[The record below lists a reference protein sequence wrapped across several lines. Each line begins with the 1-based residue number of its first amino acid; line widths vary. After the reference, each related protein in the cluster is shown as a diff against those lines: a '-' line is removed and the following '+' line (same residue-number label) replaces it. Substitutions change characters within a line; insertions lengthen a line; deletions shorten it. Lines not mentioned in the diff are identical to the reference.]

1 MVSSHPAPRDSDSKI
16 CLPSSAGDDKLLAA
30 PLPIQQNPTRSDCA
44 TLPHKVLDIVLMFAY
59 YPRMGS
65 IHLVIPQKEEPPALH
80 ERAMDNLKY
89 IRETME
95 RASAFTG
102 ISGWGQVVIGITALI
117 ASLISAP
124 QKTFKGW
131 LAVWVAEAVIALLIA
146 GWSMDRKAR
155 AAKMPLLSGPG
166 RKVAFSLSPPIFAGG
181 ILSVVLYRAGLT
193 NAIPGLWLL
202 LYGTGV
208 VTGGMFSVSAVPIM
222 GLCFMAL
229 GAAAFLAPAGLANWF
244 MAAGFGGLHIVFGVI
259 IARRYGG

>member
-1 MVSSHPAPRDSDSKI
+1 MP
-16 CLPSSAGDDKLLAA
+16 
-30 PLPIQQNPTRSDCA
+30 N
-44 TLPHKVLDIVLMFAY
+44 
-59 YPRMGS
+59 MGS
-65 IHLVIPQKEEPPALH
+65 IRLVIPQQEEPPALH

-95 RASAFTG
+95 RATAFTA
-102 ISGWGQVVIGITALI
+102 ISGWGLVAIGITAL
-117 ASLISAP
+117 AAAAVSVP
-124 QKTFKGW
+124 QKTFKAW
-131 LAVWVAEAVIALLIA
+131 VTVWVAEALIALLIA

-166 RKVAFSLSPPIFAGG
+166 RKVAFSLSPPLIAGA
-181 ILSVVLYRAGLT
+181 IVTVVLYRAGLI

-208 VTGGMFSVSAVPIM
+208 VTGGMFSVNAVPMM

-229 GAAAFLAPAGLANWF
+229 GAAAFLAPAGFAVWL

>member
-1 MVSSHPAPRDSDSKI
+1 
-16 CLPSSAGDDKLLAA
+16 
-30 PLPIQQNPTRSDCA
+30 
-44 TLPHKVLDIVLMFAY
+44 
-59 YPRMGS
+59 MGS
-65 IHLVIPQKEEPPALH
+65 IHLVVPQAEEPPALH

-95 RASAFTG
+95 RATAFTG
-102 ISGWGQVVIGITALI
+102 ISGWGQVAIGITAF
-117 ASLISAP
+117 ASSFISGQ

-131 LAVWVAEAVIALLIA
+131 LAVWVAEALIASLIA

-166 RKVAFSLSPPIFAGG
+166 RKVAFSLSPPIFAGA
-181 ILSVVLYRAGLT
+181 IITVVLYRAGLT
-193 NAIPGLWLL
+193 SAIPGLWLL

-229 GAAAFLAPAGLANWF
+229 GAITFLCPPEFANWF
-244 MAAGFGGLHIVFGVI
+244 MAAGFGGLHIVFGVL